1 MGDWLLR
8 ANAPQVMAAG
18 VAWFGGLYLLFGLLN
33 GWLTRRVM
41 PALGHGGPL
50 DPRPVPA
57 GQLRREWLLSAGSVL
72 LFGTGMVFPWGLLQL
87 GWARLAPDAS
97 ALQIGVE
104 IVALVVWN
112 EIHFYANHWLLH
124 RPWLRQFHLVHH
136 RSVVVTPWSSYCFH
150 PVEAMMLGN
159 VILLPM
165 LVHDFNVWSLLA
177 VPVFSI
183 VFNNIGHSNYDFL
196 PDADR
201 DRWWLNGARRHH
213 LHHACYQGNFGFMF
227 PFMDRLCG
235 TALPPDA
242 AQASIARHRAQPHA
256 APPP

>member
-1 MGDWLLR
+1 MRDTLLGFHWS
-8 ANAPQVMAAG
+8 QIMLWG
-18 VAWFGGLYLLFGLLN
+18 CIFFGLLYLGTGAIN
-33 GWLTRRVM
+33 LYIVRKLM
-41 PALGHGGPL
+41 PRWGFGGPL
-50 DPRPVPA
+50 DPRPPGP
-57 GQLRREWLLSAGSVL
+57 GQTAHELRQSAIAIL
-72 LFGTGMVFPWGLLQL
+72 LFGVGSVVPWGFLQL
-87 GWARLAPDAS
+87 GWARLSIGAS
-97 ALQIGVE
+97 GWQIALEIG
-104 IVALVVWN
+104 ILVVWN
-112 EIHFYANHWLLH
+112 EVHFYANHWLLH

-165 LVHDFNVWSLLA
+165 LVFDFSVWSLLA

-242 AQASIARHRAQPHA
+242 AQASIARHCAPPHA